1 MKSSI
6 TSYHACC
13 FLPNPFRLPKLLFK
27 FRRNRRYNERMNP
40 RDHRHRRGVAAAVFM
55 SLALLVA
62 LAGCSRKTPSERE
75 VWADVDG
82 KPIYREQVERYYRSR
97 VAAGS
102 EAGSREQ
109 ALSFQLNILNELINN
124 EILVAHASRAQ
135 IRLSEAEVDTK
146 VAELQSPYSKEE
158 FQKKLTEQGLNPA
171 HLRDEVRQSLIINK
185 LINKEIASRLT
196 VTDAEVANYYER
208 NKATFNVPETQYHMA
223 QIAVTPTAETQVR
236 NTKNDDAKNP
246 QVAERKITAL
256 YARLQSGEDF
266 GKVAQEYSED
276 ARTAAGGG
284 DMGFIPATT
293 LASNTQLKQV
303 ITSLKVGQ
311 MTGIM
316 RTADGYHILKLLGRE
331 EAGQRSLADPQ
342 VRSAIRQTLMNER
355 EQLLRAA
362 YLEDL
367 RNRAKVRNYL
377 AEKVVAAGANTAQI
391 K

>member
-1 MKSSI
+1 
-6 TSYHACC
+6 
-13 FLPNPFRLPKLLFK
+13 
-27 FRRNRRYNERMNP
+27 MNP
-40 RDHRHRRGVAAAVFM
+40 RDHRHRRGAAAAAIL

-102 EAGSREQ
+102 EAGSPEQ

-171 HLRDEVRQSLIINK
+171 RLRDEVRQSLIINK

-223 QIAVTPTAETQVR
+223 QIAVTPTAESQVR

-246 QVAERKITAL
+246 QAAERKITAL

-276 ARTAAGGG
+276 ARTAAAGG

-293 LASNTQLKQV
+293 LASNAQLKQV

-311 MTGIM
+311 MTGII
-316 RTADGYHILKLLGRE
+316 RTADGYHILKLLGHE

>member
-1 MKSSI
+1 
-6 TSYHACC
+6 
-13 FLPNPFRLPKLLFK
+13 
-27 FRRNRRYNERMNP
+27 MNP
-40 RDHRHRRGVAAAVFM
+40 RDHRHRRGAAAAVFM

-102 EAGSREQ
+102 EAGSPEQ
-109 ALSFQLNILNELINN
+109 AFSFQLNILNELINN

-171 HLRDEVRQSLIINK
+171 RLRDEVRQSLIINK

-208 NKATFNVPETQYHMA
+208 NRATFNVPETQYHMA
-223 QIAVTPTAETQVR
+223 QIAVTPTAESQVR

-246 QVAERKITAL
+246 QAAERKITAL

-276 ARTAAGGG
+276 ARTAAAGG

-293 LASNTQLKQV
+293 LASNAQLRQV

-311 MTGIM
+311 MTGII
-316 RTADGYHILKLLGRE
+316 RTADGYHILKLLGHE